1 MGNEYD
7 GYEIEKVNKN
17 KEINK
22 NKDINKTEEINK
34 NKEINNGNN
43 LNEKE
48 DLETENLALKK
59 EIEELKE
66 KNNKIEE
73 IIEDYKSSEYGKY
86 IDLYLKEQNLNKKL
100 ENKIKIIDAKDS
112 ESKSTIL
119 LNEYNEQIYNLKQD
133 NLNLNKQF
141 QDYKKNDYNEEFIEK
156 EMEDF
161 YDVII
166 NIKSISSLA
175 KEEGWSIKMNKN
187 IKDINNIELKN
198 IFKIGIL
205 GNGNVGKSFLLSRL
219 FNEKIPVGYS
229 VVTEG
234 ISIKF
239 KENKYVILDS
249 AGLQTPLI
257 RNTYNESTNKGID
270 EEDKDNKEYQN
281 LYKDKAQTE
290 NFIQSLILYL
300 SDMFVIVVGKLTFN
314 EQKLI
319 NRIKHDMEA
328 MKDEEHKKQIF
339 VIHNL
344 LNFQTK
350 KQVEDYIK
358 NTLLNVVSFNLK
370 EQNDFMKKEENQNNF
385 YYVEEKKYQTY
396 HLIMAK
402 EATEAGDYYNN
413 STYKFLTDKFSNF
426 TKRKDLH
433 IIKEVKDRFIEW
445 SSDLLED
452 KIEPDNIEII
462 EENQFPK
469 KYVFKPT
476 EKKEK
481 LVPKACFSDELGFIF
496 YRTNEYEPS
505 FNYYIEDDKFL
516 AVKLEIPGNVEFED
530 AFASVDSKEIFIS
543 GKKICDD
550 DSNKILKNTRLFG
563 KFNLQIPYPSQI
575 TISNEEPITEETK
588 EKEANSKNG
597 IYIFKFELAK
607 RRRKKTVNN

>member
-7 GYEIEKVNKN
+7 KYEIEKVNKN
-17 KEINK
+17 KEI
-22 NKDINKTEEINK
+22 T
-34 NKEINNGNN
+34 NGSN
-43 LNEKE
+43 LNKKK
-48 DLETENLALKK
+48 DLETENIALKK

-66 KNNKIEE
+66 KNHKIEE

-100 ENKIKIIDAKDS
+100 ENKIKIINAKDS

-350 KQVEDYIK
+350 KQVEDHIK
-358 NTLLNVVSFNLK
+358 NTLLNVVSLNLK
-370 EQNDFMKKEENQNNF
+370 EQFDFMKKEENQNNV
-385 YYVEEKKYQTY
+385 YYVEEKKYQIY

-402 EATEAGDYYNN
+402 EGTEAGNYYNN
-413 STYKFLTDKFSNF
+413 YTYKFLIDKFTNF

-505 FNYYIEDDKFL
+505 FSYYIEDDKFL

-607 RRRKKTVNN
+607 RRKKKTVNN